1 MQTEVRENMA
11 AGLAGQIADIGPTD
25 IMTHINEHG
34 GVIPFGAFVTK
45 GSGEGLAVLPDATG
59 EVTGLAGLGVTV
71 RSHTQPQDAGYAD
84 EDVMPVMKK
93 GRVWVPVED
102 AVVAESAAFVR
113 FVAGEGEA
121 LGAFRSDADGTD
133 AVALPNAK
141 FVTDAAAGEL
151 AMLDLNL
158 T

>member
-1 MQTEVRENMA
+1 MQTSVRENMEV
-11 AGLAGQIADIGPTD
+11 GLAGQIADIGKSDVLTYANEQGD
-25 IMTHINEHG
+25 I
-34 GVIPFGAFVTK
+34 IPFGSFVTK

-59 EVTGLAGLGVTV
+59 EVTGLVGLGVV
-71 RSHTQPQDAGYAD
+71 ARSHTQPQDEGYAD
-84 EDVMPVMKK
+84 KDVMPVVKK

-102 AVVAESAAFVR
+102 AVEAESAAFVR
-113 FVAGEGEA
+113 FVAEGAEQ

-141 FVTDAAAGEL
+141 FVTDAEAGEVAL
-151 AMLDLNL
+151 LDLNL

>member
-1 MQTEVRENMA
+1 MQTEVRSSMA
-11 AGLAGQIADIGPTD
+11 VGLAGQIADIGPSD
-25 IMTHINEHG
+25 IITYTNEHG
-34 GVIPFGAFVTK
+34 DTVPFGVFVTK

-59 EVTGLAGLGVTV
+59 EVTGLVGLGVVV
-71 RSHTQPQDAGYAD
+71 RSHTQPQDEGYAD
-84 EDVMPVMKK
+84 GDVMPVIKK

-102 AVVAESAAFVR
+102 EVTAESAAFVR
-113 FVAGEGEA
+113 FVAGAGEQ

-151 AMLDLNL
+151 ALLDLNL